1 MRNVRG
7 RVVAASRNLLY
18 AGACRAG
25 LDRVGRRRNRN
36 ALLILTYHGIRP
48 AGLTTGWDWPLLPV
62 DEFERQVAHLRK
74 HYVVRF
80 IDDAWDALVDGDTAR
95 PIAVVTFDDGYRS
108 VHDLA
113 LPILRDYRIPA
124 TVFLATGLIDTDSIL
139 WTAELGMAFHE
150 ARTDCIDLSGL
161 GMGHV
166 DLGRRRDREA
176 IARAVVARLKRMPPR
191 ARGPLVDHVRR
202 SLRADGSRRKAFEMM
217 TWREI
222 EALERSGLVTFGAH
236 TVRHEILSRLDD
248 DEVHA
253 EIADSVETVRRRLK
267 AVSLFFAYPNGAAED
282 FDERAVAA
290 VRHAGLRG
298 AVTTMQG
305 FTNAGTDPYALR
317 RFNIGGQMDFC
328 EFRILTSGVVP
339 HRGRN

>member
-7 RVVAASRNLLY
+7 RIAAASRNLLY

-74 HYVVRF
+74 HYVVKF
-80 IDDAWDALVDGDTAR
+80 IDDAWDALVDGETAG
-95 PIAVVTFDDGYRS
+95 PTAVVTFDDGYRS
-108 VHDLA
+108 VHDFA
-113 LPILRDYRIPA
+113 LPILRDYGIPA
-124 TVFLATGLIDTDSIL
+124 TVFLATGFIDTDSIL
-139 WTAELGMAFHE
+139 WTAELGMAFHGSRT
-150 ARTDCIDLSGL
+150 ARIDLSGL
-161 GMGHV
+161 GMGRV

-176 IARAVVARLKRMPPR
+176 IARAVVARLKRIPPGSR
-191 ARGPLVDHVRR
+191 EPLVDHVRQA
-202 SLRADGSRRKAFEMM
+202 LRADGSRRDAFAMM

-222 EALERSGLVTFGAH
+222 EELERSGLVTFGAH
-236 TVRHEILSRLDD
+236 TVHHEILSRLDD
-248 DEVHA
+248 AEVLS
-253 EIADSVETVRRRLK
+253 EIAGSVDTIRRRLN
-267 AVSLFFAYPNGAAED
+267 AVSSFFAYPNGAAGD

-298 AVTTMQG
+298 AVSTMQG
-305 FTNAGTDPYALR
+305 FTYAGTDPYALR
-317 RFNIGGQMDFC
+317 RFNIGGHMALC
-328 EFRILTSGVVP
+328 EFRILTSGAIP
-339 HRGRN
+339 HRGRT

>member
-7 RVVAASRNLLY
+7 RIAAASRNLLY

-25 LDRVGRRRNRN
+25 LDRVGRRRNRK

-62 DEFERQVAHLRK
+62 NEFERQVAHLRK
-74 HYVVRF
+74 HYVVKF
-80 IDDAWDALVDGDTAR
+80 IDDAWDALVDGDTTR

-108 VHDLA
+108 VYDLA
-113 LPILRDYRIPA
+113 LPILRNYGVPA

-139 WTAELGMAFHE
+139 WTSELGMAFHE
-150 ARTDCIDLSGL
+150 SRAGCIDLSGL
-161 GMGHV
+161 GMGRV
-166 DLGRRRDREA
+166 DLGRRRDRDT
-176 IARAVVARLKRMPPR
+176 IARAVVARLKGMSPGAR
-191 ARGPLVDHVRR
+191 APLVGHLRQALGPDSCR
-202 SLRADGSRRKAFEMM
+202 SDAFAMM

-222 EALERSGLVTFGAH
+222 EELERSGLVTFGAH
-236 TVRHEILSRLDD
+236 TVNHEILSRLDY
-248 DEVHA
+248 DEVRA
-253 EIADSVETVRRRLK
+253 EIAGSVDTVRRRLN
-267 AVSLFFAYPNGAAED
+267 AVSSFFAYPNGAAGD

-298 AVTTMQG
+298 AVSTMQG
-305 FTNAGTDPYALR
+305 FTYAGTDPYALR
-317 RFNIGGQMDFC
+317 RFNIGGHMAFC
-328 EFRILTSGVVP
+328 EFRILTSGAIR